1 MNQPAKIYVACGLTN
16 APPDFLQFILQLK
29 QRLRTKY
36 HIFDFLSNPLDMNTD
51 QQNLEYCQKIYH
63 WDRDQIISCDAVV
76 AITDYASTGMGLEM
90 GLATHYNKPILQFC
104 RPNQIL
110 GRMNRGITDTINFNF
125 EYETIDDILTKL
137 NEFTN
142 TN

>member
-1 MNQPAKIYVACGLTN
+1 MPLLPKIYVACGLTN

-36 HIFDFLSNPLDMNTD
+36 QILDFLSDPLDMNTN
-51 QQNLEYCQKIYH
+51 QQSLEYCQKIYH
-63 WDRDQIISCDAVV
+63 WDRDQIINCDFVL

-90 GLATHYNKPILQFC
+90 GLAIHYNKPILQFC

-125 EYETIDDILTKL
+125 EYETIDDILGKV